1 MPLTVLH
8 IPRQCKRKYGPENII
23 GLREGTWERE
33 DRIVAVADGQCMVM
47 CSCPDNGSAA
57 ELGRALVENRLAACV
72 QIVPIQS
79 VYAWKGEVCT
89 EEERLLLIK
98 TRAELYSPIESYII
112 ANHPYEVPE
121 IVMIPLQEGL
131 GSYLSWINA
140 MTGPQ

>member
-1 MPLTVLH
+1 L
-8 IPRQCKRKYGPENII
+8 RK
-23 GLREGTWERE
+23 E
-33 DRIVAVADGQCMVM
+33 DRIMAVADGQCMVM

-57 ELGRALVENRLAACV
+57 GLARTLVENRLAACV

-98 TRAELYSPIESYII
+98 TRAVLYSPIESYII

-131 GSYLSWINA
+131 GSYLSWIDV